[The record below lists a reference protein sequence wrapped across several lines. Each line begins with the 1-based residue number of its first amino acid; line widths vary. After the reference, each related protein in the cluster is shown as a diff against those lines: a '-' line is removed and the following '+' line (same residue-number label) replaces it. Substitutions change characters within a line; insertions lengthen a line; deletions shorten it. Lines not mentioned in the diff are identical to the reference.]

1 MLYSASKGDD
11 MSDLHTVNK
20 SPFEKNSLE
29 SALRFSAAGSAI
41 LLIEDGVYGAVA
53 GTAVEGL
60 ITAAMADKK
69 VYALQSD
76 MKARAIKEDRVIS
89 GVELVDYAGFVDLVE
104 ANDKV
109 QAWV

>member
-1 MLYSASKGDD
+1 

-29 SALRFSAAGSAI
+29 TCLKLSQAGSSI
-41 LLIEDGVYGAVA
+41 LLLEDGVYGVLK
-53 GTAVEGL
+53 GTSEEGL
-60 ITAAMADKK
+60 VSSALADRK
-69 VYALQSD
+69 VYALGPD
-76 MKARAIKEDRVIS
+76 IKARGLDESRIID

>member
-1 MLYSASKGDD
+1 

-20 SPFEKNSLE
+20 SPFEKSSLE
-29 SALRFSAAGSAI
+29 TCLRFSQAGSSV
-41 LLIEDGVYGAVA
+41 LLLEDAVYGALK

-60 ITAAMADKK
+60 VSSALGDKK
-69 VYALQSD
+69 VYALGPD
-76 MKARAIKEDRVIS
+76 LKARGLDEGRVID

>member
-1 MLYSASKGDD
+1 MA
-11 MSDLHTVNK
+11 DLHTVNK

-29 SALRFSAAGSAI
+29 TAIKFSLPGSSI
-41 LLIEDGVYGAVA
+41 LLIEDGVYGAMK
-53 GTAVEGL
+53 GTAAESMVKEAL
-60 ITAAMADKK
+60 ANKK
-69 VYALQSD
+69 VYALKSD
-76 MKARAIKEDRVIS
+76 LKARAVKDERVID